1 MTHSTDTARQVRSAL
16 WRGAPLPDELLLET
30 PPASAPVRA
39 AIYAAARTQAAQL
52 AARPQPLWARARH
65 GLHVLVH
72 GRLGYG
78 AWAAC
83 AAGIFMACIWL
94 GSGARAPRTTAQQ
107 SPLDEF
113 VTSTLALCDEATLAP
128 LTEPAGL
135 DLEDDALHA
144 NLQKTASAIAWLE
157 DDLHVDVFASNN

>member
-1 MTHSTDTARQVRSAL
+1 MTHSTDTARQVRGAL

-30 PPASAPVRA
+30 PPETAPVRA
-39 AIYAAARTQAAQL
+39 AIYAAARTQAAQF
-52 AARPQPLWARARH
+52 AARPQPVWARAWQ

-72 GRLGYG
+72 GQLGYG

-83 AAGIFMACIWL
+83 AVGIFMACVWF
-94 GSGARAPRTTAQQ
+94 GGGRAPLATAQQ
-107 SPLDEF
+107 NPVDEF
-113 VTSTLALCDEATLAP
+113 VTSALALCDEATLAP

>member
-30 PPASAPVRA
+30 PPAAAPVRA
-39 AIYAAARTQAAQL
+39 AIYAAARTQAAQF
-52 AARPQPLWARARH
+52 AARPQPIWARAWQS
-65 GLHVLVH
+65 LHVLVH
-72 GRLGYG
+72 GQLGYG
-78 AWAAC
+78 AWAVC
-83 AAGIFMACIWL
+83 AVGIFMACVWL
-94 GSGARAPRTTAQQ
+94 GGGRAPVATAQQ
-107 SPLDEF
+107 SPVDEF
-113 VTSTLALCDEATLAP
+113 VTSALALCDEATLAP